1 MKLNY
6 KQYGTGEPV
15 LILHGL
21 MGSLDNWQ
29 TIAKKL
35 AENEF
40 AVYTIDLRN
49 HGKSPHSIEFSY
61 ELMCEDLLDFFKE
74 HGIERASIIGH
85 SMGGKV
91 AMKFALTHPNFI
103 QKLIVV
109 DIAPVSYPDKH
120 NIVFQA
126 LNHASAA
133 SAVSREEVLGK
144 LRDVLDEESTI
155 QFLMKNLQRSLHNSG
170 AFEWKFNLPVLQ
182 QAYNLISKF
191 DAGNLVFNGPALFIK
206 GNRSDYISDEMFK
219 ASLVIFPNAKLVEIN
234 NSGHWVHAENP
245 GDFVLA
251 TVDFLKT

>member
-49 HGKSPHSIEFSY
+49 HGKSPHSIKFSY

-144 LRDVLDEESTI
+144 LREVS
-155 QFLMKNLQRSLHNSG
+155 
-170 AFEWKFNLPVLQ
+170 
-182 QAYNLISKF
+182 
-191 DAGNLVFNGPALFIK
+191 
-206 GNRSDYISDEMFK
+206 
-219 ASLVIFPNAKLVEIN
+219 
-234 NSGHWVHAENP
+234 
-245 GDFVLA
+245 
-251 TVDFLKT
+251 